1 MLWKI
6 RPFRLPGY
14 FVILMMLYGKH
25 ALFCEKSFV
34 CGCYQGMM
42 IQICNLHLKE
52 NLLMFTVAEKVKLLF
67 FVFVIKEKM
76 NSGYY

>member
-1 MLWKI
+1 M
-6 RPFRLPGY
+6 
-14 FVILMMLYGKH
+14 YGKH

>member
-1 MLWKI
+1 
-6 RPFRLPGY
+6 
-14 FVILMMLYGKH
+14 
-25 ALFCEKSFV
+25 
-34 CGCYQGMM
+34 MM

-76 NSGYY
+76 NSGYYYKQILHM